1 MYDAIF
7 FISLVILALM
17 VAVSICGSPD
27 ETPNPNE
34 PKVIFTK
41 EDERQLEKE
50 LEREI
55 KEDEIKEREQQ
66 LAKIRKRLK
75 PKDKPS

>member
-1 MYDAIF
+1 MYEVIF
-7 FISLVILALM
+7 FITLIILGLM
-17 VAVSICGSPD
+17 VAVCGSSD
-27 ETPNPNE
+27 EPNDLDTQ
-34 PKVIFTK
+34 KVIFTE
-41 EDERQLEKE
+41 EDERRLEKD

-75 PKDKPS
+75 PKDIQS

>member
-1 MYDAIF
+1 MYEVIF
-7 FISLVILALM
+7 FITLSIFGLM
-17 VAVSICGSPD
+17 VAIYGSSD
-27 ETPNPNE
+27 ETQDE
-34 PKVIFTK
+34 QKVIFTK

-50 LEREI
+50 LEMEI

-75 PKDKPS
+75 PKDI